1 MGIKKRLLS
10 YTNPYWGRLIAG
22 ILLAIVVSAA
32 TGAAAWI
39 VKPVMDDI
47 FLSKDTTLLKILP
60 IGFILIYTIK
70 GLARYGQSYLMRSIG
85 QKIITKI
92 RNELYEHI
100 QKMPLSFFHNTPSAI
115 LMSRITNDVTMLGHV
130 SSQVVADFFRQ
141 SFTFFI
147 LLGLTFYREWKLA
160 AIALVVFPFIGIFIV
175 SIGRKLRVL
184 SRKNQ
189 EKMAD
194 LNIILQETFTGNKIV
209 KAFGME
215 EYENIR
221 FMNENRKLY
230 DITMKETKRFE
241 MLSPMM
247 ELFGAVGTGVVIWYG
262 GYQVISGATTP
273 GTFFSF
279 MTALIMLYDP
289 IKKISTMNS
298 VVQQSI
304 AAAERVFEM
313 LDTKIDITDNDGA
326 IDIKE
331 FKDRIGFNNV
341 WFQYNSN
348 NGMVLKGI
356 NLTII
361 KGEVVALVGSS
372 GAGKSTLVDMIPRFH
387 DVTKGSINID
397 SYDIR
402 DITLNSLRRQIG
414 IVTQETILFNDTVKN
429 NISYG
434 RVDAG
439 MAEIQKAAESAYAH
453 DFIMEMPSGY
463 DTVIGERGVKLS
475 GGQRQR
481 LSIARAILKNPAILI
496 LDEATSA
503 LDGITERN
511 IMNSIE
517 QLSNKKTIV
526 IIAHR
531 LSTVKTC
538 DIIYMFHA
546 GQIIDQGT
554 YDHLMLNNLTFQ
566 KMAYNDKKKEEIL
579 CLFFYVDGFENK
591 DVCLLWIKFKE

>member
-298 VVQQSI
+298 VVQQSM

-326 IDIKE
+326 IDIRE
-331 FKDRIGFNNV
+331 FKDKIGFNDV

-481 LSIARAILKNPAILI
+481 LYIARAILKNPAILI
-496 LDEATSA
+496 LDEATSSLDTESEKMVQQA
-503 LDGITERN
+503 LENLMKDRTT
-511 IMNSIE
+511 
-517 QLSNKKTIV
+517 LV
-526 IIAHR
+526 IAHR
-531 LSTVKTC
+531 LSTVLNANRIVVI
-538 DIIYMFHA
+538 DDGRIVEIGRHDELLSHGGIY
-546 GQIIDQGT
+546 
-554 YDHLMLNNLTFQ
+554 
-566 KMAYNDKKKEEIL
+566 KKL
-579 CLFFYVDGFENK
+579 YAMQ
-591 DVCLLWIKFKE
+591 FKE

>member
-1 MGIKKRLLS
+1 MNIKTRLLS
-10 YTNPYWGRLIAG
+10 YTKPYWGRLIAG
-22 ILLAIVVSAA
+22 ILLAVVVSAA

-141 SFTFFI
+141 TFTFFI

-160 AIALVVFPFIGIFIV
+160 TIALVVFPFIGIFIV

-215 EYENIR
+215 DYENRR

-230 DITMKETKRFE
+230 DISMKETKRHE
-241 MLSPMM
+241 MVSPLM

-289 IKKISTMNS
+289 IKKLSTMNN
-298 VVQQSI
+298 VVQQSM

-313 LDTKIDITDNDGA
+313 LDTKVDIISNDGA
-326 IDIKE
+326 VEIKE
-331 FKDRIGFNNV
+331 FKDNISFNDV

-348 NGMVLKGI
+348 NGMVIKGI
-356 NLTII
+356 NLII
-361 KGEVVALVGSS
+361 KKGEVIALVGSS

-397 SYDIR
+397 NHDIR
-402 DITLNSLRRQIG
+402 NITLNSLRRQIG
-414 IVTQETILFNDTVKN
+414 VVTQETILFNDTVKN

-439 MAEIQKAAESAYAH
+439 MNDIHKAAESAYAH

-496 LDEATSA
+496 LDEATSSLDTESEKMVQQA
-503 LDGITERN
+503 LENLMKDRT
-511 IMNSIE
+511 
-517 QLSNKKTIV
+517 TFV
-526 IIAHR
+526 IAHR
-531 LSTVKTC
+531 LSTVLNAGRIVVI
-538 DIIYMFHA
+538 DNGRIIETGRHDELLAHRGIY
-546 GQIIDQGT
+546 
-554 YDHLMLNNLTFQ
+554 
-566 KMAYNDKKKEEIL
+566 KKLYEMQ
-579 CLFFYVDGFENK
+579 
-591 DVCLLWIKFKE
+591 FKE

>member
-1 MGIKKRLLS
+1 MNKSVDIKRRLLS
-10 YTNPYWGRLIAG
+10 YTKPYWGRLMAG
-22 ILLAIVVSAA
+22 ILLAVVVSAA

-47 FLSKDTTLLKILP
+47 FLSKGTTLLKILP

-160 AIALVVFPFIGIFIV
+160 TIALVVFPFIGIFIV

-215 EYENIR
+215 DYENKR

-230 DITMKETKRFE
+230 DISMKETKRHE
-241 MLSPMM
+241 MVSPLM

-289 IKKISTMNS
+289 IKKLSTMNN
-298 VVQQSI
+298 VVQQSM

-313 LDTKIDITDNDGA
+313 LDTKVEITDNDGA
-326 IDIKE
+326 VDIRE
-331 FKDRIGFNNV
+331 FKDRISFNDV

-348 NGMVLKGI
+348 NGMVIKGI
-356 NLTII
+356 NLTIK

-397 SYDIR
+397 SSDIR
-402 DITLNSLRRQIG
+402 NITLNSLRRQIG

-434 RVDAG
+434 RIDAS
-439 MAEIQKAAESAYAH
+439 MDDIHKAAESAYAH

-496 LDEATSA
+496 LDEATSSLDSESEKMVQQA
-503 LDGITERN
+503 LENLMKDRT
-511 IMNSIE
+511 
-517 QLSNKKTIV
+517 TFV
-526 IIAHR
+526 IAHR
-531 LSTVKTC
+531 LSTVLNAGRIVVI
-538 DIIYMFHA
+538 DDGRIIETGRHDELLAHGGIY
-546 GQIIDQGT
+546 
-554 YDHLMLNNLTFQ
+554 
-566 KMAYNDKKKEEIL
+566 KKLYEMQ
-579 CLFFYVDGFENK
+579 
-591 DVCLLWIKFKE
+591 FKG

>member
-1 MGIKKRLLS
+1 MNIKTRLLS
-10 YTNPYWGRLIAG
+10 YTRPYWGRLIAG
-22 ILLAIVVSAA
+22 ILLAVVVSAA

-100 QKMPLSFFHNTPSAI
+100 QKLSLSFFHNTPSAI

-141 SFTFFI
+141 TFTFFI
-147 LLGLTFYREWKLA
+147 LLSLTFYREWKLA
-160 AIALVVFPFIGIFIV
+160 TIALVVFPFIGIFIV

-215 EYENIR
+215 DYENRR

-230 DITMKETKRFE
+230 DISMKETKRHE
-241 MLSPMM
+241 MVSPLM

-289 IKKISTMNS
+289 IKKLSTMNN
-298 VVQQSI
+298 VVQQSM

-313 LDTKIDITDNDGA
+313 LDTKVDIISNDGA
-326 IDIKE
+326 VEIKE
-331 FKDRIGFNNV
+331 FKDNISFNDV

-348 NGMVLKGI
+348 NGMVIKGI
-356 NLTII
+356 NLII
-361 KGEVVALVGSS
+361 KKGEVIALVGSS

-397 SYDIR
+397 NHDIR
-402 DITLNSLRRQIG
+402 NITLNSLRRQIG
-414 IVTQETILFNDTVKN
+414 VVTQETILFNDTVKN

-439 MAEIQKAAESAYAH
+439 MNDIHKAAESAYAH

-481 LSIARAILKNPAILI
+481 ISIARAILKNPAILI
-496 LDEATSA
+496 LDEATSSLDTESEKMVQQA
-503 LDGITERN
+503 LENLMKDRT
-511 IMNSIE
+511 
-517 QLSNKKTIV
+517 TFV
-526 IIAHR
+526 IAHR
-531 LSTVKTC
+531 LSTVLNAGRIVVIDDGRIVETGRHNELLAHGG
-538 DIIYMFHA
+538 IY
-546 GQIIDQGT
+546 
-554 YDHLMLNNLTFQ
+554 
-566 KMAYNDKKKEEIL
+566 KKL
-579 CLFFYVDGFENK
+579 YAMQ
-591 DVCLLWIKFKE
+591 FKE

>member
-1 MGIKKRLLS
+1 MNIKTRLLS
-10 YTNPYWGRLIAG
+10 YTNPYWGRLMAG

-60 IGFILIYTIK
+60 LGFILIYTIK

-85 QKIITKI
+85 QKIITRI

-141 SFTFFI
+141 TFTFFI
-147 LLGLTFYREWKLA
+147 LLSLTFYREWKLA
-160 AIALVVFPFIGIFIV
+160 TIALVVFPFIGIFIV

-215 EYENIR
+215 DYENKR

-230 DITMKETKRFE
+230 DISMKETKRHE
-241 MLSPMM
+241 MVSPLM

-289 IKKISTMNS
+289 IKKLSTMNN
-298 VVQQSI
+298 VVQQSM

-313 LDTKIDITDNDGA
+313 LDTKVDIISNDGA
-326 IDIKE
+326 VEIRE
-331 FKDRIGFNNV
+331 FKDRISFNDV

-356 NLTII
+356 NLTIK

-397 SYDIR
+397 SHDIR
-402 DITLNSLRRQIG
+402 NISLNSLRRQIG

-439 MAEIQKAAESAYAH
+439 MDDIHKAAESAYAH

-496 LDEATSA
+496 LDEATSSLDSESEKMVQQA
-503 LDGITERN
+503 LENLMKDRT
-511 IMNSIE
+511 
-517 QLSNKKTIV
+517 TFV
-526 IIAHR
+526 IAHR
-531 LSTVKTC
+531 LSTVLNAGRIVVI
-538 DIIYMFHA
+538 DDGRIIETGRHDELLAHGGIY
-546 GQIIDQGT
+546 
-554 YDHLMLNNLTFQ
+554 
-566 KMAYNDKKKEEIL
+566 KKLYEMQ
-579 CLFFYVDGFENK
+579 
-591 DVCLLWIKFKE
+591 FKK

>member
-1 MGIKKRLLS
+1 MNKPIDIRKRLLS
-10 YTNPYWGRLIAG
+10 YTRPYWGRLIAG
-22 ILLAIVVSAA
+22 ILLAIIVSAA

-100 QKMPLSFFHNTPSAI
+100 QKLPLSFFHNTPSAI
-115 LMSRITNDVTMLGHV
+115 LMSRITNDVTMLTNV
-130 SSQVVADFFRQ
+130 SSQVIADFFRQ
-141 SFTFFI
+141 SFTLLL
-147 LLGLTFYREWKLA
+147 LLGLTFYREWRLA

-215 EYENIR
+215 DYENRR

-230 DITMKETKRFE
+230 DISMKETKRYE
-241 MLSPMM
+241 MVSPSM

-289 IKKISTMNS
+289 IKKLSTMNN
-298 VVQQSI
+298 VVQQSM

-313 LDTKIDITDNDGA
+313 LDTKVEIINNDGA
-326 IDIKE
+326 VEIRE
-331 FKDRIGFNNV
+331 FEDKISFNDV

-348 NGMVLKGI
+348 NGMVIKGI
-356 NLTII
+356 NLTIK
-361 KGEVVALVGSS
+361 KGDVVALVGSS

-397 SYDIR
+397 NHDIR
-402 DITLNSLRRQIG
+402 NITLNSLRRQIG
-414 IVTQETILFNDTVKN
+414 VVTQETILFNDTVKN

-434 RVDAG
+434 RVDAN
-439 MAEIQKAAESAYAH
+439 MNEIQRAAESAYAH

-481 LSIARAILKNPAILI
+481 LSVARAILKNPAILI
-496 LDEATSA
+496 LDEATSSLDTESEKMVQQA
-503 LDGITERN
+503 LENLMKDRT
-511 IMNSIE
+511 
-517 QLSNKKTIV
+517 TFV
-526 IIAHR
+526 IAHR
-531 LSTVKTC
+531 LSTVLNADRIVVIDDGGIVETGRH
-538 DIIYMFHA
+538 DELLAHGGIY
-546 GQIIDQGT
+546 
-554 YDHLMLNNLTFQ
+554 
-566 KMAYNDKKKEEIL
+566 KKLYEMQ
-579 CLFFYVDGFENK
+579 
-591 DVCLLWIKFKE
+591 FKE

>member
-1 MGIKKRLLS
+1 MNIKTRLLS
-10 YTNPYWGRLIAG
+10 YTNPYWGRLMAG

-60 IGFILIYTIK
+60 LGFILIYTIK
-70 GLARYGQSYLMRSIG
+70 GLSRYGQSYLMRSIG
-85 QKIITKI
+85 QKIITRI

-141 SFTFFI
+141 TFTFFI
-147 LLGLTFYREWKLA
+147 LLSLTFYREWKLA
-160 AIALVVFPFIGIFIV
+160 TIALVVFPFIGIFIV

-215 EYENIR
+215 DYENKR

-230 DITMKETKRFE
+230 DISMKETKRHE
-241 MLSPMM
+241 MVSPLM

-289 IKKISTMNS
+289 IKKLSTMNN
-298 VVQQSI
+298 VVQQSM

-313 LDTKIDITDNDGA
+313 LDTKVDIISNDGA
-326 IDIKE
+326 VEIRE
-331 FKDRIGFNNV
+331 FKDRISFNDV

-356 NLTII
+356 NLTIK

-397 SYDIR
+397 SHDIR
-402 DITLNSLRRQIG
+402 NISLNSLRRQIG

-439 MAEIQKAAESAYAH
+439 MDDIHKAAESAYAH

-496 LDEATSA
+496 LDEATSSLDSESEKMVQQA
-503 LDGITERN
+503 LENLMKDRT
-511 IMNSIE
+511 
-517 QLSNKKTIV
+517 TFV
-526 IIAHR
+526 IAHR
-531 LSTVKTC
+531 LSTVLNAGRIVVI
-538 DIIYMFHA
+538 DNGRIIETGRHDELLAHRGIY
-546 GQIIDQGT
+546 
-554 YDHLMLNNLTFQ
+554 
-566 KMAYNDKKKEEIL
+566 KKLYEMQ
-579 CLFFYVDGFENK
+579 
-591 DVCLLWIKFKE
+591 FKE

>member
-1 MGIKKRLLS
+1 MNIKRRLLS
-10 YTNPYWGRLIAG
+10 YTKPYWGRLMAG

-60 IGFILIYTIK
+60 LGFILIYTIK

-85 QKIITKI
+85 QKIITRI

-141 SFTFFI
+141 TFTFFI
-147 LLGLTFYREWKLA
+147 LLSLTFYREWKLA
-160 AIALVVFPFIGIFIV
+160 TIALVVFPFIGIFIV

-215 EYENIR
+215 DYENKR

-230 DITMKETKRFE
+230 DISMKETKRHE
-241 MLSPMM
+241 MVSPLM

-289 IKKISTMNS
+289 IKKLSTMNN
-298 VVQQSI
+298 VVQQSM

-313 LDTKIDITDNDGA
+313 LDTKVEITDNDRA
-326 IDIKE
+326 VDIRE
-331 FKDRIGFNNV
+331 FKDRISFNDV

-356 NLTII
+356 NLTIK

-397 SYDIR
+397 SHDIR
-402 DITLNSLRRQIG
+402 NISLNSLRRQIG

-439 MAEIQKAAESAYAH
+439 MDDIHKAAESAYAH

-496 LDEATSA
+496 LDEATSSLDSESEKMVQQA
-503 LDGITERN
+503 LENLMKDRT
-511 IMNSIE
+511 
-517 QLSNKKTIV
+517 TFV
-526 IIAHR
+526 IAHR
-531 LSTVKTC
+531 LSTVLNAGRIVVI
-538 DIIYMFHA
+538 DDGRIIETGRHDELLAHGGIY
-546 GQIIDQGT
+546 
-554 YDHLMLNNLTFQ
+554 
-566 KMAYNDKKKEEIL
+566 KKLYEMQ
-579 CLFFYVDGFENK
+579 
-591 DVCLLWIKFKE
+591 FKK

>member
-1 MGIKKRLLS
+1 MMNKPMGIKKRLLS
-10 YTNPYWGRLIAG
+10 YTRPYWGRLIAG
-22 ILLAIVVSAA
+22 ILLAVVVSIA

-47 FLSKDTTLLKILP
+47 FLSKDTALLKILP

-85 QKIITKI
+85 QKIITRI

-160 AIALVVFPFIGIFIV
+160 TIALVVFPFIGIFIV

-215 EYENIR
+215 EYENKR

-230 DITMKETKRFE
+230 DISMGETKRHE
-241 MLSPMM
+241 MVSPLM
-247 ELFGAVGTGVVIWYG
+247 ELFGAIGTGLVIWYG

-298 VVQQSI
+298 VVQQSM

-313 LDTKIDITDNDGA
+313 LDTKVDITDNDGA

-387 DVTKGSINID
+387 DITKGSINID
-397 SYDIR
+397 SHDIR
-402 DITLNSLRRQIG
+402 KITLNSLRRQVG

-439 MAEIQKAAESAYAH
+439 MDEIHKAAESAYAH

-496 LDEATSA
+496 LDEATSSLDTESEKMVQQA
-503 LDGITERN
+503 LENLMKDRT
-511 IMNSIE
+511 
-517 QLSNKKTIV
+517 TFV
-526 IIAHR
+526 IAHR
-531 LSTVKTC
+531 LSTVLNAGRIVVIDDGRIAETGRH
-538 DIIYMFHA
+538 DELLALGGIY
-546 GQIIDQGT
+546 
-554 YDHLMLNNLTFQ
+554 
-566 KMAYNDKKKEEIL
+566 KKL
-579 CLFFYVDGFENK
+579 YAMQ
-591 DVCLLWIKFKE
+591 FKE

>member
-1 MGIKKRLLS
+1 MNIKTRLLS
-10 YTNPYWGRLIAG
+10 YTKPYWGRLIAG

-60 IGFILIYTIK
+60 LGFILIYTIK

-85 QKIITKI
+85 QKIITRI

-141 SFTFFI
+141 TFTFFI
-147 LLGLTFYREWKLA
+147 LLSLTFYREWKLA
-160 AIALVVFPFIGIFIV
+160 TIALVVFPFIGIFIV

-215 EYENIR
+215 DYENKR

-230 DITMKETKRFE
+230 DISMKETKRHE
-241 MLSPMM
+241 MVSPLM

-289 IKKISTMNS
+289 IKKLSTMNN
-298 VVQQSI
+298 VVQQSM

-313 LDTKIDITDNDGA
+313 LDTKVDIISNDGA
-326 IDIKE
+326 VEIRE
-331 FKDRIGFNNV
+331 FKDRISFNDV

-356 NLTII
+356 NLTIK

-397 SYDIR
+397 SHDIR
-402 DITLNSLRRQIG
+402 NISLNSLRRQIG

-439 MAEIQKAAESAYAH
+439 MDDIHKAAESAYAH

-496 LDEATSA
+496 LDEATSSLDSESEKMVQQA
-503 LDGITERN
+503 LENLMKDRT
-511 IMNSIE
+511 
-517 QLSNKKTIV
+517 TFV
-526 IIAHR
+526 IAHR
-531 LSTVKTC
+531 LSTVLNAGRIVVI
-538 DIIYMFHA
+538 DNGRIIETGRHDELLAHRGIY
-546 GQIIDQGT
+546 
-554 YDHLMLNNLTFQ
+554 
-566 KMAYNDKKKEEIL
+566 KKLYEMQ
-579 CLFFYVDGFENK
+579 
-591 DVCLLWIKFKE
+591 FKE

>member
-298 VVQQSI
+298 VVQQSM

-326 IDIKE
+326 IDIRE
-331 FKDRIGFNNV
+331 FKDKIGFNDV

-496 LDEATSA
+496 LDEATSSLDTESEKMVQQA
-503 LDGITERN
+503 LENLMKDRTT
-511 IMNSIE
+511 
-517 QLSNKKTIV
+517 LV
-526 IIAHR
+526 IAHR
-531 LSTVKTC
+531 LSTVLNANRIVVI
-538 DIIYMFHA
+538 DDGRIVEIGRHDELLSHGGIY
-546 GQIIDQGT
+546 
-554 YDHLMLNNLTFQ
+554 
-566 KMAYNDKKKEEIL
+566 KKL
-579 CLFFYVDGFENK
+579 YAMQ
-591 DVCLLWIKFKE
+591 FKE

>member
-1 MGIKKRLLS
+1 
-10 YTNPYWGRLIAG
+10 
-22 ILLAIVVSAA
+22 
-32 TGAAAWI
+32 
-39 VKPVMDDI
+39 
-47 FLSKDTTLLKILP
+47 
-60 IGFILIYTIK
+60 
-70 GLARYGQSYLMRSIG
+70 
-85 QKIITKI
+85 
-92 RNELYEHI
+92 
-100 QKMPLSFFHNTPSAI
+100 
-115 LMSRITNDVTMLGHV
+115 
-130 SSQVVADFFRQ
+130 
-141 SFTFFI
+141 
-147 LLGLTFYREWKLA
+147 
-160 AIALVVFPFIGIFIV
+160 
-175 SIGRKLRVL
+175 
-184 SRKNQ
+184 
-189 EKMAD
+189 
-194 LNIILQETFTGNKIV
+194 
-209 KAFGME
+209 
-215 EYENIR
+215 
-221 FMNENRKLY
+221 
-230 DITMKETKRFE
+230 
-241 MLSPMM
+241 
-247 ELFGAVGTGVVIWYG
+247 
-262 GYQVISGATTP
+262 
-273 GTFFSF
+273 
-279 MTALIMLYDP
+279 
-289 IKKISTMNS
+289 MNS

-326 IDIKE
+326 IDIRE
-331 FKDRIGFNNV
+331 FKDKIGFNDV

-496 LDEATSA
+496 LDEATSSLDTESEKMVQQA
-503 LDGITERN
+503 LENLMKDRTT
-511 IMNSIE
+511 
-517 QLSNKKTIV
+517 LV
-526 IIAHR
+526 IAHR
-531 LSTVKTC
+531 LSTVLNANRIVVI
-538 DIIYMFHA
+538 DDGRIVEIGRHDELLSHGGIY
-546 GQIIDQGT
+546 
-554 YDHLMLNNLTFQ
+554 
-566 KMAYNDKKKEEIL
+566 KKL
-579 CLFFYVDGFENK
+579 YAMQ
-591 DVCLLWIKFKE
+591 FKE

>member
-1 MGIKKRLLS
+1 MNIKTRLLS
-10 YTNPYWGRLIAG
+10 YTRPYWGRLIAG
-22 ILLAIVVSAA
+22 ILLAVVVSAA

-60 IGFILIYTIK
+60 LGFILIYTIK

-85 QKIITKI
+85 QKIITRI

-141 SFTFFI
+141 TFTFFI
-147 LLGLTFYREWKLA
+147 LLSLTFYREWKLA
-160 AIALVVFPFIGIFIV
+160 TIALVVFPFIGIFIV

-215 EYENIR
+215 DYENRR

-230 DITMKETKRFE
+230 DISMKETKRHE
-241 MLSPMM
+241 MVSPLM

-279 MTALIMLYDP
+279 KTALIMLYDP
-289 IKKISTMNS
+289 IKKLSTMNN
-298 VVQQSI
+298 VVQQSM
-304 AAAERVFEM
+304 AAAERAFEM
-313 LDTKIDITDNDGA
+313 LDTKVDIISNDGA
-326 IDIKE
+326 VEIKE
-331 FKDRIGFNNV
+331 FKDNISFNDV

-348 NGMVLKGI
+348 NGMVIKGI
-356 NLTII
+356 NLII
-361 KGEVVALVGSS
+361 KKGEVIALVGSS

-397 SYDIR
+397 NHDIR
-402 DITLNSLRRQIG
+402 NITLNSLRRQIG
-414 IVTQETILFNDTVKN
+414 VVTQETILFNDTVKN

-439 MAEIQKAAESAYAH
+439 MNDIHKAAESAYAH

-496 LDEATSA
+496 LDEATSSLDTESEKMVQQA
-503 LDGITERN
+503 LENLMKDRT
-511 IMNSIE
+511 
-517 QLSNKKTIV
+517 TFV
-526 IIAHR
+526 IAHR
-531 LSTVKTC
+531 LSTVLNAGRIVVIDDGRIVETGRHNELLAHGG
-538 DIIYMFHA
+538 IY
-546 GQIIDQGT
+546 
-554 YDHLMLNNLTFQ
+554 
-566 KMAYNDKKKEEIL
+566 KKLYEMQ
-579 CLFFYVDGFENK
+579 
-591 DVCLLWIKFKE
+591 FKE

>member
-1 MGIKKRLLS
+1 MMNKPMGIKKRLLS
-10 YTNPYWGRLIAG
+10 YTRPYWGRLIAG
-22 ILLAIVVSAA
+22 ILLAVVVSIA

-47 FLSKDTTLLKILP
+47 FLSKDTALLKILP

-85 QKIITKI
+85 QKIITRI

-160 AIALVVFPFIGIFIV
+160 TIALVVFPFIGIFIV

-215 EYENIR
+215 EYENKR

-230 DITMKETKRFE
+230 DISMGETKRHE
-241 MLSPMM
+241 MVSPLM
-247 ELFGAVGTGVVIWYG
+247 ELFGAIGTGLVIWYG

-298 VVQQSI
+298 VVQQSM

-313 LDTKIDITDNDGA
+313 LDTKVDITDNDGA

-331 FKDRIGFNNV
+331 FKDRIGFNDV

-387 DVTKGSINID
+387 DITKGSINID
-397 SYDIR
+397 SHDIR
-402 DITLNSLRRQIG
+402 KITLNSLRRQVG

-439 MAEIQKAAESAYAH
+439 MDEIHKAAESAYAH

-496 LDEATSA
+496 LDEATSSLDTESEKMVQQA
-503 LDGITERN
+503 LENLMKDRT
-511 IMNSIE
+511 
-517 QLSNKKTIV
+517 TFV
-526 IIAHR
+526 IAHR
-531 LSTVKTC
+531 LSTVLNAGRIVVIDDGRIAETGRH
-538 DIIYMFHA
+538 DELLALGGIY
-546 GQIIDQGT
+546 
-554 YDHLMLNNLTFQ
+554 
-566 KMAYNDKKKEEIL
+566 KKL
-579 CLFFYVDGFENK
+579 YAMQ
-591 DVCLLWIKFKE
+591 FKE

>member
-1 MGIKKRLLS
+1 MNIKRRLLS
-10 YTNPYWGRLIAG
+10 YTKPYWGRLIAG
-22 ILLAIVVSAA
+22 IFLAIVVSAA

-47 FLSKDTTLLKILP
+47 FLSKDTALLKILP

-70 GLARYGQSYLMRSIG
+70 GLARYGQSYMMRSIG

-115 LMSRITNDVTMLGHV
+115 LMSRITNDVTMLGHA

-160 AIALVVFPFIGIFIV
+160 TIALVVFPFIGIFIV

-215 EYENIR
+215 DYENKR

-230 DITMKETKRFE
+230 DISMKETKRHE
-241 MLSPMM
+241 MVSPLM

-289 IKKISTMNS
+289 IKKLSTMNN
-298 VVQQSI
+298 VVQQSM

-313 LDTKIDITDNDGA
+313 LDTKVEITDNDRA
-326 IDIKE
+326 LDIRE
-331 FKDRIGFNNV
+331 FKDRIGFNDV

-356 NLTII
+356 NLTIK

-397 SYDIR
+397 SHDIR
-402 DITLNSLRRQIG
+402 NISLNSLRRQIG

-439 MAEIQKAAESAYAH
+439 MDDIHKAAESAYAH

-496 LDEATSA
+496 LDEATSSLDSESEKMVQQA
-503 LDGITERN
+503 LENLMKDRT
-511 IMNSIE
+511 
-517 QLSNKKTIV
+517 TFV
-526 IIAHR
+526 IAHR
-531 LSTVKTC
+531 LSTVLNAGRIVVIDDGRIVETGRH
-538 DIIYMFHA
+538 DELLAHGGIYRKLYEMQFK
-546 GQIIDQGT
+546 GQ
-554 YDHLMLNNLTFQ
+554 
-566 KMAYNDKKKEEIL
+566 
-579 CLFFYVDGFENK
+579 
-591 DVCLLWIKFKE
+591 